1 MHELPESR
9 FLHAESFVLVGP
21 GRKPSSYAQPTPDL
35 LCADTSVEHLHAHL
49 LGQPKDVPLLTAPEA
64 YPQTFAGVE
73 AEGGRRVVV
82 ERADARELVTR
93 VLDNLKIG
101 ACELLVTVHDSQ
113 LLAKQ
118 KPTMTATMSTTKK
131 MIRLISHRTLFR
143 KREGSGCKTYG
154 RSAFPDPFWHHRFVS
169 HQL

>member
-1 MHELPESR
+1 M
-9 FLHAESFVLVGP
+9 
-21 GRKPSSYAQPTPDL
+21 
-35 LCADTSVEHLHAHL
+35 
-49 LGQPKDVPLLTAPEA
+49 
-64 YPQTFAGVE
+64 
-73 AEGGRRVVV
+73 

-131 MIRLISHRTLFR
+131 MIMSQRFMTYPNLLRPIWSVFIVCLFYSSHDRMEF
-143 KREGSGCKTYG
+143 K
-154 RSAFPDPFWHHRFVS
+154 
-169 HQL
+169 